1 MKGKVGVVERPTV
14 VMCRG
19 LGGKG
24 HVPLSSRPEPTII
37 QAKLSPVLNGCSERA
52 EVRTGPTKNK
62 RWKMWHLKFITPAFA
77 PESIK
82 SCPVPRTSMSNRLR
96 RHSSAAVEI
105 WNIVWTARTGE
116 KLEMAELANLTATTS
131 WPADEE

>member
-1 MKGKVGVVERPTV
+1 
-14 VMCRG
+14 
-19 LGGKG
+19 
-24 HVPLSSRPEPTII
+24 
-37 QAKLSPVLNGCSERA
+37 
-52 EVRTGPTKNK
+52 
-62 RWKMWHLKFITPAFA
+62 
-77 PESIK
+77 
-82 SCPVPRTSMSNRLR
+82 MSNRLR